1 MKLNIHYFASIR
13 EQLGVDEQRL
23 ELEGDSTVADL
34 IAVLIQTEP
43 KFSAMIEGTPSIL
56 IAVNQTVVERSY
68 TLSEDDEV
76 AFFPP
81 MTGG

>member
-56 IAVNQTVVERSY
+56 IAVNQTVVERNY